1 MGHRIAVRRKSF
13 DTTTLVEK
21 ISPTPTEYAM
31 EKIADRFIE
40 LEEIVRRDSTLIVD
54 SSMSFVGTV
63 KKMRAANLI
72 LKGKGYELIARQD
85 SVVESNFLAIIG
97 NPLVV
102 ALNRYVPKKI
112 NEIDPDSVVSKR
124 MILSRDGY
132 ICSYCGDF
140 GNTVD
145 HIIPRS
151 KGGGSTWGNL
161 TTACRDCNGKKG
173 NESNKDVGYT
183 TPKIPRTYVPRRDIE
198 IQAAIHKRLED
209 MMAL

>member
-1 MGHRIAVRRKSF
+1 
-13 DTTTLVEK
+13 
-21 ISPTPTEYAM
+21 M

-85 SVVESNFLAIIG
+85 SAVESNFLTIIG

-112 NEIDPDSVVSKR
+112 SEIDPDSVVSKR

-132 ICSYCGDF
+132 ICSYCGEF

-145 HIIPRS
+145 HIIPKS

-173 NESNKDVGYT
+173 NESNKDVGYAM
-183 TPKIPRTYVPRRDIE
+183 PKIPRTYVPRRDIE